1 MIWTVFIYKLN
12 KKLLIQRQ
20 LFALM
25 ILFFSKCNRFKIGT
39 QKFLEFRNILP
50 IQTGKHVCDVADICG
65 LFQTGY
71 SQRRAPAHGRVFQA
85 RQRKIPG
92 HRAQYL
98 REKNWIFQKVQPA
111 VPGYSQELPAGG
123 GYAGQFPLRCVQSCV
138 HPVSYTISTV

>member
-65 LFQTGY
+65 LFCSKQDIVSGEPQHTGDKTDGT
-71 SQRRAPAHGRVFQA
+71 SLRVHAFLEEKS
-85 RQRKIPG
+85 RQ
-92 HRAQYL
+92 
-98 REKNWIFQKVQPA
+98 N
-111 VPGYSQELPAGG
+111 
-123 GYAGQFPLRCVQSCV
+123 
-138 HPVSYTISTV
+138 